1 MNKMERMEAL
11 LAGHVLKVGSTLY
24 RLDNVGNLEHMNS
37 TRVGWEADEGMSVL
51 SPKEASI
58 ADDYNLTF
66 SQAIAMMA
74 EGKTVTSLYQDDLV
88 YTIEG
93 GEVMETYGD
102 GTCDPV
108 EYFPVDMMFAPWR
121 VVG

>member
-1 MNKMERMEAL
+1 MNHGERMEAL

-24 RLDNVGNLEHMNS
+24 RLDNNGNLEHMNN
-37 TRVGWEADEGMSVL
+37 TRVGWEANRGTSVL
-51 SPKEASI
+51 SEEYACI
-58 ADDYNLTF
+58 ADDYVLTF
-66 SQAIAMMA
+66 SQAIAMMT
-74 EGKTVTSLYQDDLV
+74 EGKTVVSLYRDDPV

-108 EYFPVDMMFAPWR
+108 LYFTPDMMFSPWR
-121 VVG
+121 VVV